1 MFFSSNV
8 TKLTNFQSF
17 RMLAILKFLLFNVVL
32 STTDVATDMLTFF
45 DLLEDNPLWAC
56 LTMVWMMMP
65 FLVHT
70 MFFLFKAATG
80 RCKICTSFTEFMRQ
94 FYAEAGIHLPFVS
107 SMHNIWRAKR
117 LYDLKFGTEKF
128 NFKDHK
134 EAEKIL
140 DEAGRCSQ
148 AESNFEAGPQS
159 VTQVVLKYFLP
170 HCKIALQVV
179 IVLSTGQYSS
189 SQIFSLCTSVLS
201 LSWGAARFERNCCA
215 VPSCNQTTPLT
226 DLSTTI
232 SLILI

>member
-1 MFFSSNV
+1 MVAPVINSVPQTGSKKEFKLKYGVFIPNNV
-8 TKLTNFQSF
+8 TNLTFLSF
-17 RMLAILKFLLFNVVL
+17 RMLATLKFVLFNVVL

-70 MFFLFKAATG
+70 IFFLFKAATG
-80 RCKICTSFTEFMRQ
+80 RCKMCTSFTEVMHQ
-94 FYAEAGIHLPFVS
+94 FYKEAGIYLPFVS

-117 LYDLKFGTEKF
+117 LFDLKFGTDKF

-159 VTQVVLKYFLP
+159 VTQVALKRVKNIFCRTVRLHSGC
-170 HCKIALQVV
+170 HCA
-179 IVLSTGQYSS
+179 QYWP
-189 SQIFSLCTSVLS
+189 I
-201 LSWGAARFERNCCA
+201 
-215 VPSCNQTTPLT
+215 
-226 DLSTTI
+226 
-232 SLILI
+232 

>member
-1 MFFSSNV
+1 
-8 TKLTNFQSF
+8 
-17 RMLAILKFLLFNVVL
+17 MLATLKFVLFNVVL

-70 MFFLFKAATG
+70 IFFLFKAATG
-80 RCKICTSFTEFMRQ
+80 RCKMCTSFTEVMHQ
-94 FYAEAGIHLPFVS
+94 FYKEAGIYLPFVS
-107 SMHNIWRAKR
+107 SVHNIWRAKR
-117 LYDLKFGTEKF
+117 LFDLKFGTDKF

-159 VTQVVLKYFLP
+159 VTQVKYFLP
-170 HCKIALQVV
+170 HCKIAFRLSLCSVLANIATPRSFPSALLSCLFPGELPGPQEI
-179 IVLSTGQYSS
+179 IVLFHLAIKPPLR
-189 SQIFSLCTSVLS
+189 QICQLLNKV
-201 LSWGAARFERNCCA
+201 R
-215 VPSCNQTTPLT
+215 
-226 DLSTTI
+226 
-232 SLILI
+232 LIEV

>member
-1 MFFSSNV
+1 MYVKICRTIFSSKLPLLKVSERNEQIRNSIKTAKLTLSLRLGSKGNLFIPNNV
-8 TKLTNFQSF
+8 TKLTFQSF
-17 RMLAILKFLLFNVVL
+17 RMLATLKFVLFNVVL

-70 MFFLFKAATG
+70 IFFLFKAATG
-80 RCKICTSFTEFMRQ
+80 RCKMCTSFTEVMHQ
-94 FYAEAGIHLPFVS
+94 FYKEAGIYLPFVS
-107 SMHNIWRAKR
+107 SVHNIWRAKR
-117 LYDLKFGTEKF
+117 LFDLKFGTDKF

-159 VTQVVLKYFLP
+159 VTQVALKR
-170 HCKIALQVV
+170 V
-179 IVLSTGQYSS
+179 
-189 SQIFSLCTSVLS
+189 
-201 LSWGAARFERNCCA
+201 
-215 VPSCNQTTPLT
+215 
-226 DLSTTI
+226 
-232 SLILI
+232 